1 MGTKWALRL
10 ALPLLAWVALFYS
23 SLENMVSVWGQSK
36 TYEHC
41 YLIIPI
47 CLWLLWQKKE
57 QLLSTQVAFARLP
70 ALLLVFPLTL
80 WVIGRT
86 ANIAFFE
93 HVAAITS
100 LQLIIWS
107 LIGTKAAKQNL
118 FVIGYLWFLIPFG
131 EELVPFLQQIT
142 TDMALV
148 LLRLFDVPVFREGL
162 YLTVPNGQFEIAEA
176 CSGIRFLIAS
186 LALGTLFSHVF
197 FQKQWKF
204 WSFVIFSFIFP
215 IIANGL
221 RVFGIIMIGNF
232 IDMKYASGVDHL
244 VYGWLFFS
252 LVTLCTFFIAYW
264 LRDEPATE
272 DSLSVADTDST
283 MIKTTSAVQTQAI
296 IIVLALAAYG
306 WASISAKPVAPS
318 AKVIPMLLPND
329 YHPINTSGWEIQFP
343 KADQSLLAIANN
355 GSSEYFT
362 AQYFSGKAE
371 AEVISSRNKFYSEDN
386 WTLSQKRTVSINQHE
401 AQELSLV
408 NTRGQYRTVIFW
420 YRINQHY
427 SANPLKIKLY
437 ELYYRLSRRPV
448 MAELVAFSSTR
459 LNGEGLNQAIT
470 TVSTLPSVE
479 LHP

>member
-1 MGTKWALRL
+1 MIKKGILRFG
-10 ALPLLAWVALFYS
+10 LPLMAWGVLFYP
-23 SLENMVSVWGQSK
+23 SLANMVGVWGQSK

-47 CLWLLWQKKE
+47 CIWLLWQKKD
-57 QLLSTQVAFARLP
+57 QLHQVSIATARLP
-70 ALLLVFPLTL
+70 AILLIFPLTL
-80 WVIGRT
+80 WVIGKAT
-86 ANIAFFE
+86 NIAFFE

-107 LIGTKAAKQNL
+107 LIGTPATKNTL
-118 FVIGYLWFLIPFG
+118 FVLCYLLFLIPFG

-142 TDMALV
+142 ADMSVFLI
-148 LLRLFDVPVFREGL
+148 RLFGVPIYREGF
-162 YLTVPNGQFEIAEA
+162 YLTVPRGQFEVAEA

-252 LVTLCTFFIAYW
+252 FITVCTFFIAYTM
-264 LRDEPATE
+264 RDKVLTTLPPTTVETPTVP
-272 DSLSVADTDST
+272 SQSRHVAQ
-283 MIKTTSAVQTQAI
+283 VHGVI
-296 IIVLALAAYG
+296 ILFIVIAYG
-306 WASISAKPVAPS
+306 WASVSTKPVVPDAVVVPT
-318 AKVIPMLLPND
+318 LLPNNFRVISESPWKI
-329 YHPINTSGWEIQFP
+329 HFP
-343 KADQSLLAIANN
+343 HADQTIMAIANN
-355 GSSEYFT
+355 GASEYFT
-362 AQYFSGKAE
+362 AQYFKGKENAE
-371 AEVISSRNKFYSEDN
+371 LISSSNKFYSEDL
-386 WTLSQKRTVSINQHE
+386 WTLSQKRTITVNQHP
-401 AQELSLV
+401 AQQLSLV
-408 NTRGQYRTVIFW
+408 NSLGQYRTIVFW

-427 SANPLKIKLY
+427 SANPLKIKLW

-448 MAELVAFSSTR
+448 ISELEAFSSVY
-459 LNGEGLNQAIT
+459 LNADDLNQSIAQ
-470 TVSTLPSVE
+470 SAMQPL
-479 LHP
+479 

>member
-1 MGTKWALRL
+1 MIKKGILRFG
-10 ALPLLAWVALFYS
+10 LPLMAWGALFYP
-23 SLENMVSVWGQSK
+23 SLANMVGVWGQSK

-47 CLWLLWQKKE
+47 CIWLLWQKKD
-57 QLLSTQVAFARLP
+57 QLHQVSITTARLP
-70 ALLLVFPLTL
+70 AILLIFPLTL
-80 WVIGRT
+80 WVIGKVT
-86 ANIAFFE
+86 NIAFFE

-107 LIGTKAAKQNL
+107 LIGTPATKNTL
-118 FVIGYLWFLIPFG
+118 FVLCYLWFLIPFG

-142 TDMALV
+142 SDMSVFLI
-148 LLRLFDVPVFREGL
+148 RLFGVPIYREGF
-162 YLTVPNGQFEIAEA
+162 YLTVPRGQFEVAEA

-252 LVTLCTFFIAYW
+252 FITVCTFFIAYAM
-264 LRDEPATE
+264 RDKALTTPPPTAVDTPTTPLQ
-272 DSLSVADTDST
+272 SRHVAQ
-283 MIKTTSAVQTQAI
+283 VHGI
-296 IIVLALAAYG
+296 IILLIVIAYG
-306 WASISAKPVAPS
+306 WASVSAKTVVPDAVVVPA
-318 AKVIPMLLPND
+318 ILPNNF
-329 YHPINTSGWEIQFP
+329 HLISESPWKIHFP
-343 KADQSLLAIANN
+343 HADHTVMAIANN
-355 GSSEYFT
+355 GTSEYFT
-362 AQYFSGKAE
+362 AQYFKGRENAE
-371 AEVISSRNKFYSEDN
+371 LISSINKFYSEDN
-386 WTLSQKRTVSINQHE
+386 WTLSQKRTVAVNQHE

-427 SANPLKIKLY
+427 SANPLKIKLW

-448 MAELVAFSSTR
+448 ISELEAFSSVY
-459 LNGEGLNQAIT
+459 LNADDLNQSIAQ
-470 TVSTLPSVE
+470 SAMQPL
-479 LHP
+479 